1 MNNTLFI
8 RWILS
13 LIGVAFLGIAAFIGS
28 SFSGELK
35 NLQKN
40 TIDSKER
47 LSIVET
53 MVDNIRDDVKEIKGD
68 VKSTQQN
75 VMKIDSSITELKT
88 MIMQAELRRM
98 RETRSRE
105 FDNPWERTP

>member
-1 MNNTLFI
+1 MSIIIIFEPAIN
-8 RWILS
+8 
-13 LIGVAFLGIAAFIGS
+13 GS
-28 SFSGELK
+28 RVRSYEDTHCKPLLWK
-35 NLQKN
+35 K
-40 TIDSKER
+40 R
-47 LSIVET
+47 
-53 MVDNIRDDVKEIKGD
+53 GD

-75 VMKIDSSITELKT
+75 VMKIDNNINELKT